1 MVVLAS
7 QREGSSHKE
16 DGMKKVLALLL
27 VGSIAAVF
35 ALSLSGCGS
44 KEEVMEDITIE
55 PEVVEDIEGVA
66 DGDIPLDER
75 SDDDIYI
82 DLLSKAFADINFEF
96 DQYRVLDRDVPTL
109 EGVAAWLRENPD
121 ARVLIEGHCDERGT
135 NEYNM
140 ALGEQRALA
149 ARRYLVGLGIDSGR
163 LTTISYGEERPVALG
178 GTEDAWAQNRR
189 GHFAVA
195 L

>member
-1 MVVLAS
+1 
-7 QREGSSHKE
+7 
-16 DGMKKVLALLL
+16 MKKVLALLL
-27 VGSIAAVF
+27 VGSMAVVF

-55 PEVVEDIEGVA
+55 EEVAEEIEGIV
-66 DGDIPLDER
+66 DGDIPLYEEPEDTIYVDIQGKVF
-75 SDDDIYI
+75 SDIH
-82 DLLSKAFADINFEF
+82 FEY
-96 DQYRVLDRDVPTL
+96 DQYRVLDRDVYTL
-109 EGVAAWLRENPD
+109 EGVAAWMRENPD

-163 LTTISYGEERPVALG
+163 LTTISYGEERPIAFG
-178 GTEDAWAQNRR
+178 SAEDAWSQNRR
-189 GHFAVA
+189 GHFAVS

>member
-1 MVVLAS
+1 
-7 QREGSSHKE
+7 
-16 DGMKKVLALLL
+16 MKKVLALLL
-27 VGSIAAVF
+27 VGSMAVVL

-55 PEVVEDIEGVA
+55 PEAVEDIEGVA

-75 SDDDIYI
+75 TDDDIYI
-82 DLLSKAFADINFEF
+82 DLLSKVFADISFEY

-163 LTTISYGEERPVALG
+163 LTTISYGEERPVAFG
-178 GTEDAWAQNRR
+178 NTEDAWSQNRR

-195 L
+195 M

>member
-1 MVVLAS
+1 
-7 QREGSSHKE
+7 
-16 DGMKKVLALLL
+16 MKKVLALLL
-27 VGSIAAVF
+27 VGSIAVVF

-44 KEEVMEDITIE
+44 KEEVIEDITIE

-66 DGDIPLDER
+66 EGDIPLDPVPEET
-75 SDDDIYI
+75 IYI
-82 DLLSKAFADINFEF
+82 EPLSKAFVDINFEF

-109 EGVAAWLRENPD
+109 EGVAAWLRENPE

-163 LTTISYGEERPVALG
+163 LTTISYGEDRPIAFG
-178 GTEDAWAQNRR
+178 GTEDAWSQNRR
-189 GHFAVA
+189 GHFAVSM
-195 L
+195 

>member
-1 MVVLAS
+1 
-7 QREGSSHKE
+7 
-16 DGMKKVLALLL
+16 MKKVLALLL
-27 VGSIAAVF
+27 VGSMAVVF

-55 PEVVEDIEGVA
+55 EEAAEEIDRIV
-66 DGDIPLDER
+66 DGDIPLYDEPE
-75 SDDDIYI
+75 DTIYV
-82 DLLSKAFADINFEF
+82 DVLSKVFSDIHFEY
-96 DQYRVLDRDVPTL
+96 DQYRVLDRDVYTL
-109 EGVAAWLRENPD
+109 DGVAAWMRENPE
-121 ARVLIEGHCDERGT
+121 ARLLIEGHCDERGT

-163 LTTISYGEERPVALG
+163 LTTISYGEERPIAFG
-178 GTEDAWAQNRR
+178 SAEDAWSQNRR
-189 GHFAVA
+189 GHFAVS

>member
-1 MVVLAS
+1 
-7 QREGSSHKE
+7 
-16 DGMKKVLALLL
+16 MKKVLALLL
-27 VGSIAAVF
+27 VGSMAVVF

-55 PEVVEDIEGVA
+55 EEVAEGIKGIV
-66 DGDIPLDER
+66 DGDIPLDPVSE
-75 SDDDIYI
+75 DTIYV
-82 DLLSKAFADINFEF
+82 DVLSKVFSDIHFEY
-96 DQYRVLDRDVPTL
+96 DQYRVLDRDVYTL
-109 EGVAAWLRENPD
+109 DGVAAWMRENPE
-121 ARVLIEGHCDERGT
+121 ARLLIEGHCDERGT

-163 LTTISYGEERPVALG
+163 LTTISYGEERPIAFG
-178 GTEDAWAQNRR
+178 SAEDAWSQNRR
-189 GHFAVA
+189 GHFAVS

>member
-1 MVVLAS
+1 
-7 QREGSSHKE
+7 
-16 DGMKKVLALLL
+16 MKKVLALLL
-27 VGSIAAVF
+27 VGSIAVVF

-55 PEVVEDIEGVA
+55 PEAVEDIEGVVE
-66 DGDIPLDER
+66 GDIALDEVPEET
-75 SDDDIYI
+75 IYI
-82 DLLSKAFADINFEF
+82 EPLSKAFADIYFEF
-96 DQYRVLDRDVPTL
+96 DQYRVLDRDVATL
-109 EGVAAWLRENPD
+109 EGVAAWLRENPE

-163 LTTISYGEERPVALG
+163 LTTISYGEERPIALG
-178 GTEDAWAQNRR
+178 SMEDAWSQNRR
-189 GHFAVA
+189 GHFAVSM
-195 L
+195 

>member
-1 MVVLAS
+1 
-7 QREGSSHKE
+7 
-16 DGMKKVLALLL
+16 MKKVLALLL
-27 VGSIAAVF
+27 VGSVAVVF

-55 PEVVEDIEGVA
+55 PEDVVDIEGVA
-66 DGDIPLDER
+66 DGDIPLDPVPE
-75 SDDDIYI
+75 DTIYVDI
-82 DLLSKAFADINFEF
+82 LSKVFSDINFEY
-96 DQYRVLDRDVPTL
+96 DQYRVLDRDISTL
-109 EGVAAWLRENPD
+109 EGVAAWLRENLE

-163 LTTISYGEERPVALG
+163 LTTISYGEERPISFG
-178 GTEDAWAQNRR
+178 STEDAWSQNRR
-189 GHFAVA
+189 GHFAVS

>member
-1 MVVLAS
+1 
-7 QREGSSHKE
+7 
-16 DGMKKVLALLL
+16 MKKVLALLL
-27 VGSIAAVF
+27 VGSMAVVF

-55 PEVVEDIEGVA
+55 PEVVEEIDRIV
-66 DGDIPLDER
+66 DGDIPLYDEPEDTIYVDIQGKVF
-75 SDDDIYI
+75 SDIH
-82 DLLSKAFADINFEF
+82 FEY
-96 DQYRVLDRDVPTL
+96 DQYRVLDRDIYTL
-109 EGVAAWLRENPD
+109 EGVAAWMKENPD

-163 LTTISYGEERPVALG
+163 LTTISYGEERPISFG
-178 GTEDAWAQNRR
+178 STEDAWSQNRR
-189 GHFAVA
+189 GHFAVS

>member
-1 MVVLAS
+1 
-7 QREGSSHKE
+7 
-16 DGMKKVLALLL
+16 MKKVLALLL
-27 VGSIAAVF
+27 VGSMAVVF

-55 PEVVEDIEGVA
+55 EEVAEEIDRIV
-66 DGDIPLDER
+66 DGDIPLYDEPEDTIYVDIQGKVF
-75 SDDDIYI
+75 SDIH
-82 DLLSKAFADINFEF
+82 FEY
-96 DQYRVLDRDVPTL
+96 DQYRVLDRDVYTL
-109 EGVAAWLRENPD
+109 EGVAAWMRENPD

-163 LTTISYGEERPVALG
+163 LTTISYGEERPIAFG
-178 GTEDAWAQNRR
+178 SAEDAWSQNRR
-189 GHFAVA
+189 GHFAVS

>member
-1 MVVLAS
+1 
-7 QREGSSHKE
+7 
-16 DGMKKVLALLL
+16 MKKVLALLL
-27 VGSIAAVF
+27 VGLAAAVF

-55 PEVVEDIEGVA
+55 DEVIEEIDRIV
-66 DGDIPLDER
+66 DGDIPVTPVPEDT
-75 SDDDIYI
+75 IYI
-82 DLLSKAFADINFEF
+82 DAQGKVFSDIHFEY
-96 DQYRVLDRDVPTL
+96 DQFHVLDRDISTL
-109 EGVAAWLRENPD
+109 EGVAAWMKENPE

-163 LTTISYGEERPVALG
+163 LNTVSYGEERPAALG
-178 GTEDAWAQNRR
+178 GTENAWSQNRR
-189 GHFAVA
+189 GHFAVSM
-195 L
+195 

>member
-1 MVVLAS
+1 
-7 QREGSSHKE
+7 
-16 DGMKKVLALLL
+16 MKKVLALLL
-27 VGSIAAVF
+27 VGLVAVVL

-55 PEVVEDIEGVA
+55 PEAVEDIEGIV
-66 DGDIPLDER
+66 DGDIPLDPVPE
-75 SDDDIYI
+75 DTIFI
-82 DLLSKAFADINFEF
+82 DLLGKVFSDIHFAY
-96 DQYRVLDRDVPTL
+96 DQYRVLDRDISTL
-109 EGVAAWLRENPD
+109 EDVAAWLNENPE

-163 LTTISYGEERPVALG
+163 LTTISYGEERPIALG
-178 GTEDAWAQNRR
+178 STEDAWSQNRR
-189 GHFAVA
+189 GHFAVSM
-195 L
+195 

>member
-1 MVVLAS
+1 
-7 QREGSSHKE
+7 
-16 DGMKKVLALLL
+16 MKKVLALLL
-27 VGSIAAVF
+27 VGSMAVVF

-55 PEVVEDIEGVA
+55 PEVVKDIKGIV
-66 DGDIPLDER
+66 DGDIPLDPVPEDTVFIDIVGKVF
-75 SDDDIYI
+75 SDIHFGY
-82 DLLSKAFADINFEF
+82 
-96 DQYRVLDRDVPTL
+96 DQYRVLDRDISTL
-109 EGVAAWLRENPD
+109 EEIAAWLKENPE

-163 LTTISYGEERPVALG
+163 LTTISYGEERPTALG
-178 GTEDAWAQNRR
+178 STEDAWSRNRR
-189 GHFAVA
+189 GHFAVSM
-195 L
+195 